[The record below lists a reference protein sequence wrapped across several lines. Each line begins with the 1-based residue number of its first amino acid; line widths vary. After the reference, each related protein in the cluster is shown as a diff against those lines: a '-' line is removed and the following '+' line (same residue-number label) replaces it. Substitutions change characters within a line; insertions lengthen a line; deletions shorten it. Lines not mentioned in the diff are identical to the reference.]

1 MRLTDNDMTKQS
13 SPYATLVAI
22 ENSCRKAA
30 AGLPSQEE
38 KVESWRGIGFRIGEQ
53 HFVAP
58 MSEVAEVLHEPR
70 YTLLPG
76 VKSWI
81 KGVANVR
88 GRLLPVVDLSEF
100 LQSEPSANNKE
111 RRILVVEYQEVF
123 AGLIVDAVL
132 GMQHFALNSFSEQL
146 IDVNSNLQAYA
157 HGVFHREQA
166 WMVFSPYALAKS
178 GGFLDVVA

>member
-1 MRLTDNDMTKQS
+1 MSRQS
-13 SPYATLVAI
+13 PFELLVEI
-22 ENSCRKAA
+22 EQTSRALA

-38 KVESWRGIGFRIGEQ
+38 VNDSWSGIGFRIGGQ

-58 MSEVAEVLHEPR
+58 LNEVAEVLHEPR

-88 GRLLPVVDLSEF
+88 GRLLPVIDLYEF
-100 LQSEPSANNKE
+100 LQAKPAENHKD
-111 RRILVVEYQEVF
+111 RRILVVEHQDVF

-132 GMQHFALNSFSEQL
+132 GMQHFALDSFSEQL
-146 IDVNSNLQAYA
+146 DGMEEHLHAYA
-157 HGVFHREQA
+157 HGVFQREHN
-166 WMVFSPYALAKS
+166 WMVFSLNALAKNS
-178 GGFLDVVA
+178 DFLDVVA